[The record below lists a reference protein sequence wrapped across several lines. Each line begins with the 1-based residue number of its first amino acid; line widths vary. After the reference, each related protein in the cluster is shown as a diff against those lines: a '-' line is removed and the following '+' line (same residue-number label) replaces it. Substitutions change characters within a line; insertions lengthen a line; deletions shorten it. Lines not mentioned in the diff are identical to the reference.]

1 LKHKIYKDIGIK
13 MDPEKK
19 LRYIAPEIV
28 YIDPSLLSHGEDGE
42 SNDYAVPPGEENPGD
57 MWD

>member
-1 LKHKIYKDIGIK
+1 